1 MLIGQLGLAT
11 LFSFYAGASPAASAE
26 SFRAQVRCTGTAL
39 SHNVTMALLGGTAP
53 MVATWL
59 IVHTANEMSPV
70 LYLMAAALI
79 SGIVALGIR
88 ETAHAPLG

>member
-1 MLIGQLGLAT
+1 
-11 LFSFYAGASPAASAE
+11 
-26 SFRAQVRCTGTAL
+26 
-39 SHNVTMALLGGTAP
+39 MALLGGTAP

-59 IVHTANEMSPV
+59 IVHTANEMSPA

-88 ETAHAPLG
+88 ETAHEPLD